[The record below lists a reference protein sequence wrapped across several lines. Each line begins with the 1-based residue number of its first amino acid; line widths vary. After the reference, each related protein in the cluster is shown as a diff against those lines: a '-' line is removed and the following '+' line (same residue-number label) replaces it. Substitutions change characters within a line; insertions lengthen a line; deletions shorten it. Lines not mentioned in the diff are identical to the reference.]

1 MAAIINKEPKP
12 SGLATV
18 LIFFSSG
25 LTRLVQRIGF
35 MKFWTKSLMSKLI
48 ISFLLL
54 LFVSLSSLGTI
65 AYLDARSSMIELALE
80 PLQMSATLKEDALNR
95 WLETHRKATVSLAVL
110 PEVKTQAEI
119 LLTRDQSS
127 EEFAR
132 AYRQM
137 QSLMSIAFATQSDVR
152 DIFILTVS
160 TGKVIFSTNPSTEGQ
175 SRSADEYF
183 IEGLKQTYVQSIYLF
198 PGTNQ
203 PTLTISTPLSGENN
217 QILGVLAVNL
227 NLETAAEIITQI
239 NPNLNEEIYWVTRF
253 KVPIYTNT
261 PDPQKLPRRLQNQG
275 LEAALKQKNGTHQDL
290 NYAGEA
296 IIGVHRW
303 LEQWNS
309 VLLVEKSRFEVLKPV
324 HNLAKNI
331 LFTGLLLS
339 IICIY
344 IIYKL
349 IQNLTQPILKLTTAA
364 THIADGNLKLVPV
377 TTTDEVGMLT
387 KALNQIT
394 QQLHHL
400 YSRLED
406 RINQPQNTD
415 FKPQEISTQR
425 QEQETLLNSNIP
437 TKNQN
442 LTTSKKLNSKQFSQ
456 FLEAIPI
463 GVVVLDA
470 QGNIYYSNH
479 VAQGLFGPGAVP
491 DADSDAEIYP
501 SYIAGTEQIYAEKD
515 LPLVR
520 ALHGETATI
529 NDIEV
534 HQGDQIIPLESWG
547 TPIYDE
553 AGNIVFAIAAFQDTS
568 ERKNAETE
576 RQIFIEDLFKINCDL
591 QLALDQEEQLNST
604 AERFVP
610 HQFLTFLGYE
620 SIVDVKIGDAVQQ
633 EMSILFSDIRS
644 FTQLSEQ
651 MSPSE
656 NFKFINAYLARMEPA
671 IVENYGLIDKYIGDA
686 IMALFGCSANHA
698 VQAGIDMLKY
708 LSEFNLTRCR
718 PDRPPIQIGIG
729 INTGDLMLG
738 IVGGKD
744 RMDTTV
750 ISDAVN
756 LAARLEKLT
765 KKYSVP
771 LLISENTFL
780 ALPDPTAYALR
791 LIDQVVVTGKS
802 KKVSVFEVFE
812 ADSPQVRQKKLETKT
827 QFELAIT
834 YYYQE
839 EYQQAIKLFSECLTE
854 NPTDTVAQM
863 YWQKLQSQL

>member
-1 MAAIINKEPKP
+1 
-12 SGLATV
+12 
-18 LIFFSSG
+18 
-25 LTRLVQRIGF
+25 
-35 MKFWTKSLMSKLI
+35 MSKLI

-54 LFVSLSSLGTI
+54 LFVSLSSMGTI
-65 AYLDARSSMIELALE
+65 AYLDAKSSMIELALE
-80 PLQMSATLKEDALNR
+80 QLQMSATLKEDSLNR
-95 WLETHRKATVSLAVL
+95 WLETHRKATVSLGLL
-110 PEVKTQAEI
+110 PEVKTQAEV
-119 LLTRDQSS
+119 LLTRDRSS

-152 DIFILTVS
+152 DIFILTAS
-160 TGKVIFSTNPSTEGQ
+160 TGKIIFSTNPSTEGQ
-175 SRSADEYF
+175 SRNADEYF

-198 PGTNQ
+198 PATNQ
-203 PTLTISTPLSGENN
+203 PTLTISTPISGENN
-217 QILGVLAVNL
+217 QTLGVLAVNL
-227 NLETAAEIITQI
+227 NLETVAEIITQTD
-239 NPNLNEEIYWVTRF
+239 PDLHEEIYWVTRF
-253 KVPIYTNT
+253 KVPIYTNI
-261 PDPQKLPRRLQNQG
+261 PNPKKLPRRLQNQG

-290 NYAGEA
+290 NYAGET

-309 VLLVEKSRFEVLKPV
+309 VLLVEKSRFHVLKPV
-324 HNLAKNI
+324 YKLATNI
-331 LFTGLLLS
+331 LFAGLFLT
-339 IICIY
+339 IIFGFF
-344 IIYKL
+344 IYKL
-349 IQNLTQPILKLTTAA
+349 VQNLTQPILTLTTAA
-364 THIADGNLKLVPV
+364 RHIADGNLKLVPV
-377 TTTDEVGMLT
+377 TTTDEVGILT
-387 KALNQIT
+387 TALNQIT
-394 QQLHHL
+394 QQLHYL
-400 YSRLED
+400 YSSLED

-415 FKPQEISTQR
+415 FKLQEASTQI
-425 QEQETLLNSNIP
+425 QEKEKEKETLLNQNIS
-437 TKNQN
+437 TKKQN
-442 LTTSKKLNSKQFSQ
+442 LTTPEKLNSQQFSQ
-456 FLEAIPI
+456 FLEAIPV

-479 VAQGLFGPGAVP
+479 VAQSLFGPGAVP
-491 DADSDAEIYP
+491 EADQDAEIYP

-520 ALHGETATI
+520 ALNGETVTI
-529 NDIEV
+529 NNIEV

-553 AGNIVFAIAAFQDTS
+553 AGNIAFAIAAFQDTS
-568 ERKNAETE
+568 ERKNSETE

-620 SIVDVKIGDAVQQ
+620 SIVDVKVGDAVQQ

-651 MSPSE
+651 MSPSD
-656 NFKFINAYLARMEPA
+656 NFKFINAYLAQMEPA
-671 IVENYGLIDKYIGDA
+671 IVKNYGLIDKYIGDA
-686 IMALFGCSANHA
+686 IMALFGCSADHA

-718 PDRPPIQIGIG
+718 PDRSPVQIGIG

-744 RMDTTV
+744 RIDTTV

-765 KKYSVP
+765 KRYSVP

-780 ALPDPTAYALR
+780 ALPDPTAYSLR

-839 EYQQAIKLFSECLTE
+839 EYQQAIQLFSECLTE
-854 NPTDTVAQM
+854 NPTDTVALM
-863 YWQKLQSQL
+863 YWQRLQSQV